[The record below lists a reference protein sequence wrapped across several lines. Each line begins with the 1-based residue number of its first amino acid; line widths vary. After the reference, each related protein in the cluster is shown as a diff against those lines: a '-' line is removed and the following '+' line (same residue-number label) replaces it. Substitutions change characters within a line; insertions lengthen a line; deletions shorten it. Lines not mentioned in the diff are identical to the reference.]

1 MTAVADAAVAERV
14 RGLVHAMA
22 PDPYVRA
29 TDDQRLIEDLGFES
43 LRLMELTVVLERAF
57 DLPRHRPERLV
68 GVRRVGDVIALVT
81 AGLAAGSAEE
91 HAPRVSKDSSR
102 LLGHVGAERQHDDGM
117 GRRDTVLVTGASG
130 LVGAEVVA
138 RLAAASYPV
147 AAVLHNNARIVRNDG
162 TALGAGS
169 PVAGDIR
176 MPGFGLSPRDSA
188 DLSERVGT
196 IVHCAATTAFDADP
210 LDYHQLNVRG
220 TANAVALAKAWDV
233 QLVYVSTA
241 YVCGRRGGVITEDE
255 LDAGQSFGN
264 RYEESKF
271 HAEHLVRAA
280 GGHGLR
286 WSIVRP
292 GIVTGARGSGVIR
305 EYKNL
310 YTVVKLMVEGK
321 LRSLPGR
328 YDATLA
334 LAPVD
339 YVAEVIAAAV
349 LDFDSA
355 HQRTFHAV
363 GRDAL
368 SLREVSDVLAEYPS
382 FEVATFV
389 PEATF
394 DENDLAGVER
404 EYYRRIG
411 SLYTSYFDR
420 RVAFDTANAEVLLG
434 KPAPSTGKEYL
445 RVLLDYCLE
454 SGYLGVP
461 LPSIE
466 EVLAHNDSGGALR

>member
-1 MTAVADAAVAERV
+1 MTAVADAAVAEQV
-14 RGLVHAMA
+14 RGLVQAMA
-22 PDPYVRA
+22 PDPHA
-29 TDDQRLIEDLGFES
+29 LAADDRRLVEDLGFES
-43 LRLMELTVVLERAF
+43 LRLMELTVALERTF
-57 DLPRHRPERLV
+57 GLPRQRPERLV
-68 GVRRVGDVIALVT
+68 GIRRVGDVITLVAT
-81 AGLAAGSAEE
+81 GLAAGSGEE
-91 HAPRVSKDSSR
+91 PGRQVPKDRSR
-102 LLGHVGAERQHDDGM
+102 LLGHVGSERQHDDGM
-117 GRRDTVLVTGASG
+117 GRRDTILVTGASG
-130 LVGAEVVA
+130 LVGSEVVA

-196 IVHCAATTAFDADP
+196 IVHCAATTAFDADAT
-210 LDYHQLNVRG
+210 DYHELNVRG

-241 YVCGRRGGVITEDE
+241 YVCGNRSGVIEEND
-255 LDAGQSFGN
+255 LDAGQTFGN

-271 HAEHLVRAA
+271 HAEHLVRSA
-280 GGHGLR
+280 GQHGLR
-286 WSIVRP
+286 WAIVRP
-292 GIVTGARGSGVIR
+292 GIVTGALGTGVIR

-339 YVAEVIAAAV
+339 HVADVIAAAV

-355 HQRTFHAV
+355 HLRTFHAV
-363 GRDAL
+363 GRDTL

-389 PEATF
+389 PAATF
-394 DENDLAGVER
+394 REDDLGAIER

-411 SLYTSYFDR
+411 SLYTSYFER
-420 RVAFDTANAEVLLG
+420 RLTFDTSNAEVLLG

-466 EVLAHNDSGGALR
+466 EVLAGNDSGGADR